1 MKTINKIL
9 IFILVSTIIS
19 SSSFIDGGKKEKL
32 LLKVLIGTLKNGH
45 FVSLSIDDNFSEKVF
60 KNYLEKLDYSKRFLL
75 KSDMDN
81 LNIFRT
87 KIDDEINNSNYSFFN
102 ISVDIIKQRIKNTKA
117 FYEEILSK
125 PFDYSINETYET
137 AAKKKEYSKDLDE
150 LKERWRKILKYETI
164 QNLNIS
170 VGKKE
175 DAIADNN
182 KSYKIKTFEE
192 LEKESRKKVLKT
204 YNDWFRRLSKIKIK
218 DRRSTY
224 LNSITSSFDPHTTY
238 LLPKEKENFDI
249 RISGQL
255 EGIGAQLIESN
266 GYIKVTRIIPGSAS
280 WKQGELKEGAIIL
293 KVAQKDKEPVSI
305 VDMRLDEAVKLI
317 RGKKGSEVR
326 LTVKKI
332 DGNIYTIPIIRDI
345 VVLEETF
352 AKSALIKK
360 NKKNYGYIYLPKF
373 YVNFKNS
380 KARHC
385 SKDVEIEIN
394 KLKAENPHG
403 IILDLRNNG
412 GGSLRD
418 VVEMAGLFIKKGP
431 IVQIKSRNGSPYLL
445 KDEDEQVHYDGPL
458 IILVNTFSASASEI
472 LAAAMQDYNRAI
484 IIGSPTTYGKG
495 TVQRIIS
502 FDRIIGR
509 RYDDLKPFGAMKLT
523 TQKFYRIN
531 GGTTQLKGVVPD
543 VILPDMYSYIKVG
556 EKELDNAITWT
567 EIPPAQYDK
576 WKTKP
581 NYDKIKRMSKKR
593 LNKNK
598 SFKLI
603 EKNAKRMKMLK
614 NKTKYTLNFKKYRK
628 RKVAESAK
636 ANKYKNI
643 MKTETGLNIS
653 ILKADYA
660 TIKNDSTKSAGMNAW
675 IVKLK
680 KDVYINEVVSVFQ
693 ELK

>member
-472 LAAAMQDYNRAI
+472 LATAMQDYNKAI
-484 IIGSPTTYGKG
+484 IINSPTTYDKG

>member
-1 MKTINKIL
+1 
-9 IFILVSTIIS
+9 
-19 SSSFIDGGKKEKL
+19 
-32 LLKVLIGTLKNGH
+32 
-45 FVSLSIDDNFSEKVF
+45 
-60 KNYLEKLDYSKRFLL
+60 
-75 KSDMDN
+75 MDN

-509 RYDDLKPFGAMKLT
+509 RYDDLKPFGAC
-523 TQKFYRIN
+523 
-531 GGTTQLKGVVPD
+531 
-543 VILPDMYSYIKVG
+543 
-556 EKELDNAITWT
+556 
-567 EIPPAQYDK
+567 
-576 WKTKP
+576 
-581 NYDKIKRMSKKR
+581 
-593 LNKNK
+593 
-598 SFKLI
+598 
-603 EKNAKRMKMLK
+603 
-614 NKTKYTLNFKKYRK
+614 
-628 RKVAESAK
+628 
-636 ANKYKNI
+636 
-643 MKTETGLNIS
+643 
-653 ILKADYA
+653 A
-660 TIKNDSTKSAGMNAW
+660 T
-675 IVKLK
+675 
-680 KDVYINEVVSVFQ
+680 
-693 ELK
+693 